1 LEGSLVMVKEKAM
14 QHGIQISKDFDGV
27 PENIIADERKLQ
39 QILYNLLS
47 NAVKFTPDG
56 GSISLS
62 AQYLSYQNGHWFCR
76 EDHPAVLPLDA
87 DNPLMKGGLISISLQ
102 DTGVGISPK
111 DLERIF
117 EPFEQAENSL
127 SRPFQGT
134 GLGLSLARKMVE
146 LHGGKIWAESEG
158 KGTGSKFIFV
168 IPDNRRNKSP
178 ED

>member
-1 LEGSLVMVKEKAM
+1 MK
-14 QHGIQISKDFDGV
+14 HGIQILKDFDGV
-27 PENIIADERKLQ
+27 PEVIQADERKLK

-62 AQYLSYQNGHWFCR
+62 AQYLSYQDGHWFCR
-76 EDHPAVLPLDA
+76 EDRPVVLPLDA
-87 DNPLMKGGLISISLQ
+87 DDPLLRRGLISISLQ

-117 EPFEQAENSL
+117 EPFEQVENSL
-127 SRPFQGT
+127 SRLFQGT
-134 GLGLSLARKMVE
+134 GLGLSLTRKMVE

-158 KGTGSKFIFV
+158 KGKGSKFIFV
-168 IPDNRRNKSP
+168 IP
-178 ED
+178 EQQGE